1 MKEFELRGILP
12 AVATAYDD
20 DGKLSE
26 ARTERLYSHLVRNGV
41 SGLFVGGSTGEWPL
55 LTSAERKLEAE
66 IAVSCAG
73 GNVPVI
79 MHISSMLPA
88 EVLDYAGWA
97 RDNGIAAVSIVMPY
111 YFLCREEGLY
121 DFFSS
126 IIPKIDLPV
135 LLYNIPGNVKN
146 VLSPRFLKRLSAD
159 FPNVVGVKDSSMDF
173 LRLQEF
179 LQETYGRRLSFY
191 TGNDAQIIPACMYG
205 ANGAVSAAAGVFPAF
220 VMRMYKAFVSGDIE
234 MAKAM
239 QEKVLRYRG
248 MVVSNPPMSVLK
260 EALHIAGFEVGAP
273 RAPLQ
278 RISEGEA
285 RRLAELVEEEGLLK

>member
-1 MKEFELRGILP
+1 MEFNLKGILP

-20 DGKLSE
+20 EGRLSE
-26 ARTERLYSHLVRNGV
+26 ARTERLYSHLVKNGV

-55 LTSAERKLEAE
+55 LTSSERKLEAE
-66 IAVSCAG
+66 IAVACAG

-79 MHISSMLPA
+79 MHVSSMLPS

-97 RDNGIAAVSIVMPY
+97 RNNGVTAVSIVMPY
-111 YFLCREEGLY
+111 YFLCREDGLY

-135 LLYNIPGNVKN
+135 LIYNIPGNVKN
-146 VLSPRFLKRLSAD
+146 VLTPHLLQRLSSD

-179 LQETYGRRLSFY
+179 MQGNYARELSFF

-205 ANGAVSAAAGVFPAF
+205 ANGAVSAAAGVFPSF
-220 VMRMYKAFVSGDIE
+220 VMRMYKAFASGDIE
-234 MAKAM
+234 TAKAM
-239 QEKVLRYRG
+239 QEKVLRYRAL
-248 MVVSNPPMSVLK
+248 VVTNPPMSVLK
-260 EALHIAGFEVGAP
+260 AALHIAGFDVGAP

-278 RISEGEA
+278 KISGD
-285 RRLAELVEEEGLLK
+285 EEMKLEQLIEKEGLLK

>member
-20 DGKLSE
+20 NGKLSE

-66 IAVSCAG
+66 IAVACAG

-79 MHISSMLPA
+79 MHVSSMLPS

-97 RDNGIAAVSIVMPY
+97 RNNGVTAVSIVMPY

-220 VMRMYKAFVSGDIE
+220 VMRMYKAFASGDIE